1 RRLGLRS
8 QLTGEPA
15 TFLEEEIDR
24 VRGELLA
31 AEGTLA
37 EFRGEHPTV
46 ALDGRQQTLAARL
59 TELGRRLGEAEAD
72 RIAAESEHRLARS
85 RSYDALPAVASN
97 PRIQALRAEA
107 NRLETRH
114 AELRKSFL
122 AASPEFHDISAQLR
136 GMRARLEREMAR
148 ATGAIDS
155 RLIVARGTEASLR
168 SDLARTETSLR
179 ALDELTRDAIE
190 LDQGAAHGRALY
202 EALRA
207 RKQEADLLRGMELSS
222 ALLLDP
228 APLPAR
234 PSEPRVLYDLGLSLL
249 AGLGLGALAALR
261 VEALHARLE
270 TPDDV
275 RRGLG
280 LPPLGVVPDFT
291 LVPGA
296 HRCRGRQGEPRR
308 RHPGHRP
315 DDRRPDGGCRR
326 RRAARAG
333 GRDASG
339 GPCRRPRLAALAR
352 SPPLARQSLR
362 HRRHRRAG
370 SARRR

>member
-1 RRLGLRS
+1 
-8 QLTGEPA
+8 
-15 TFLEEEIDR
+15 
-24 VRGELLA
+24 
-31 AEGTLA
+31 
-37 EFRGEHPTV
+37 
-46 ALDGRQQTLAARL
+46 
-59 TELGRRLGEAEAD
+59 
-72 RIAAESEHRLARS
+72 
-85 RSYDALPAVASN
+85 
-97 PRIQALRAEA
+97 

-122 AASPEFHDISAQLR
+122 AASPEFHHIPGQPR
-136 GMRARLEREMAR
+136 GMPARLEREMAR

-296 HRCRGRQGEPRR
+296 DGPSDPSIAAEAYRGVRTGLGFLDPERPPR
-308 RHPGHRP
+308 
-315 DDRRPDGGCRR
+315 GGCRR

-352 SPPLARQSLR
+352 SPPLARQALR

-370 SARRR
+370 SARRRRRGAARRGGRGGGPGGARASDGAAGRPPGARASEGRARPRDRRGAERRRPRLRLLPELRLPLGGVTE